1 MDLVD
6 LTCATKTLIQKYEEM
21 KEFSDVREI
30 ISRVAND
37 DIGERSQ
44 VDVLLSVL
52 RLMDQQQTEKRIENA
67 KLTEKLKRFE
77 NEQILLNLS
86 QSTKL
91 FDVRRERMKSAESK
105 RQIEELSKQLK
116 ALGFAATFQ

>member
-1 MDLVD
+1 MD

-30 ISRVAND
+30 ISRVAKD
-37 DIGERSQ
+37 DVGERSQ

-67 KLTEKLKRFE
+67 KLAEKLKRFE

-86 QSTKL
+86 QSTKM
-91 FDVRRERMKSAESK
+91 FDVRRERIKSAESK

-116 ALGFAATFQ
+116 ALGFADTF